1 MRSAHARINMFWPY
15 IEPLIRLRN
24 SAIRCWLIMIFGVMV
39 AAGVVGFAHLGIGAL
54 VRAITGHDV

>member
-1 MRSAHARINMFWPY
+1 MCWPY

-24 SAIRCWLIMIFGVMV
+24 WAIRWRLIMIFGVMV
-39 AAGVVGFAHLGIGAL
+39 AAGVAGFAHLGIRAL